1 MATRKNGNAAKAE
14 NDRAVKGDNSKA
26 IAARL
31 EESHV
36 KMREFGVMAANG
48 KSAKQKAVECY
59 IADCVAGVA
68 GPHMVDTYI
77 NWYDEGAKMSGS
89 SRKSFSSQIRAF
101 GNEKVIAAYP
111 KFSAAL
117 TALHTAK
124 DKAVSRKETDKDK
137 FSQLYGIATRI
148 ASEGA
153 PVKMNDDYIKATVAK
168 KQKSSD
174 ELAEIAKEAIKDN
187 AQKLLGDKPSK
198 ALLAA
203 RDAFFKLL
211 EIKLA

>member
-1 MATRKNGNAAKAE
+1 MATRKNGNTVE
-14 NDRAVKGDNSKA
+14 NKRAVTGDNSKD
-26 IAARL
+26 IAKRL

-36 KMREFGVMAANG
+36 KMREFGVMARNG
-48 KSAKQKAVECY
+48 KSAKQNAVELY

-77 NWYDEGAKMSGS
+77 NWFDEGAKMSGS
-89 SRKSFSSQIRAF
+89 SRASLTSQIRAF
-101 GNEKVIAAYP
+101 GNDKVIAAYP
-111 KFSAAL
+111 AFSATL
-117 TALHTAK
+117 NKLHTAK
-124 DKAVSRKETDKDK
+124 DKDVSRKETDKDK
-137 FSQLYGIATRI
+137 FSQLYGIAKRI

-153 PVKMNDDYIKATVAK
+153 PVKITDEYVKASVARK
-168 KQKSSD
+168 RKS
-174 ELAEIAKEAIKDN
+174 ETEIAEIAKEAIKDN